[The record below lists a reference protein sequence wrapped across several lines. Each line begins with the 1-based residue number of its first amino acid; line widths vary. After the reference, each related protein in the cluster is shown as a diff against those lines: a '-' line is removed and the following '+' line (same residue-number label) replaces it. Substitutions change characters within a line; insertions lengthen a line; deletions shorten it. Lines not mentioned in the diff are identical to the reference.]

1 MRQRRR
7 RARHR
12 RPYRWVLLGGE
23 DVVVRDARADVM
35 VRDVAVGRTARDEN
49 LDAASGEDPI
59 HQWEDRGSERCGEV

>member
-1 MRQRRR
+1 M
-7 RARHR
+7 
-12 RPYRWVLLGGE
+12 
-23 DVVVRDARADVM
+23 RDARADVM